1 MAICPSKSIDAI
13 ADSVVADSVIEA
25 DNVSTGIGRGF
36 AIVASEVV
44 DASTSASNAIS
55 PVETIH
61 AGAWIRSQFAICP
74 SEDRR
79 GGREL
84 DIDT

>member
-1 MAICPSKSIDAI
+1 MAISPSKSVDAI

-25 DNVSTGIGRGF
+25 DDVSTGIGRGF
-36 AIVASEVV
+36 AIVALEIV
-44 DASTSASNAIS
+44 DASTSASNAVS

-79 GGREL
+79 GGK
-84 DIDT
+84 DIGI